1 MYTTTKA
8 PWPNEEQKPYF
19 LTQYYMLITVL
30 VPAILRRH
38 NFVVTIIIGFLKW
51 LEIFSILITT
61 ATIKLI
67 TLVKRLSDDCIIFVI
82 FMT

>member
-1 MYTTTKA
+1 
-8 PWPNEEQKPYF
+8 
-19 LTQYYMLITVL
+19 MLITVL

-51 LEIFSILITT
+51 LKFLITT